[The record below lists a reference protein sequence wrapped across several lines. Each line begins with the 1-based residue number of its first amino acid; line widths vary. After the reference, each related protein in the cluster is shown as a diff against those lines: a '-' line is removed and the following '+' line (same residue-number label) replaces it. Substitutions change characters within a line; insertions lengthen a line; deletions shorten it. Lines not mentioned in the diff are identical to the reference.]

1 MSPAMLPL
9 GHIGIRAERGED
21 RASLFSHD
29 EQYTLMTLWSIFRS
43 PLMFG
48 GDLPSSDAFTISL
61 ITNPEVLEV
70 NQNSTDGH
78 QSYHEVDTI
87 ASTADVPGKRAKYV
101 AVFNIGDAPKTI
113 DLKWAEVG
121 SNLENPAVR
130 DLWARKELGK
140 QASIHISL
148 RPHASVLYK
157 VSPQNRQFI

>member
-113 DLKWAEVG
+113 DKVG
-121 SNLENPAVR
+121 RSR
-130 DLWARKELGK
+130 
-140 QASIHISL
+140 I
-148 RPHASVLYK
+148 
-157 VSPQNRQFI
+157 